1 MIPAQEMATRKVS
14 NLLAYVAKLDAEI
27 RWHQEHPG
35 KTASAKRAGKQSL
48 ALLRDARARV
58 VTIIRDTETRHGL
71 EHWSGLP

>member
-48 ALLRDARARV
+48 ALLAESRAKV
-58 VTIIRDTETRHGL
+58 VAMIRRIEAENGL
-71 EHWSGLP
+71 ENWSGL